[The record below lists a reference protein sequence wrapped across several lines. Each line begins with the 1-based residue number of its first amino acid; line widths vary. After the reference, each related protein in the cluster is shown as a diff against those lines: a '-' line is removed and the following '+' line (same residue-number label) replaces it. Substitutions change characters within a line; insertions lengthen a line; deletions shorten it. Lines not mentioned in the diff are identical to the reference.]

1 MFLRRCLRRKRGKV
15 HTYWALVESYRTKKG
30 SRQRVVT
37 YLGELKASE
46 RSGWAE
52 LGRRLDHRERPQPTL
67 FDPPAQEEAPDHE
80 PVLVR
85 LKGVRLERK
94 RDFGEVWLAL
104 GLWRLVGLDVVLQRL
119 LPQGREQVPWPLV
132 AAILVIARFCRPSSE
147 LHIEHTWYRGTALEE
162 LLGVPIPKVH
172 TDRLY
177 EGLDVILPHKAA
189 LEKHLKERLGNL
201 FDLHYELLLYDVTST
216 YFEGQC
222 QGNPQAKRGHS
233 RDSRPDC
240 PQVCIGLV
248 VTEEGIPLGYEVFAG
263 NTHDSKTIPH
273 IVAAM
278 ETKYGKAQRIWVLDR
293 GMVSEGNLKF
303 LRDRGGKYIVG
314 TPKATLRK
322 FEKALTEGAWHT
334 VQEGVEV
341 KLANGP
347 QGEETFVLAR
357 SADRREKEKAMHQ
370 RFLERLE
377 AGLNKLRVAAESGRL
392 RDPAVANRRLGRL
405 LQRYQRAAGAFDV
418 KIDPL
423 PASAEA
429 QQLPASAETQQLPAS
444 AEAQQL
450 PASAEAQQLPASAE
464 AQPLPASAE
473 AQQLPASAET
483 QPLPASAEAKL
494 PGRKKEKKAPSLA
507 VTWTR
512 AVSWH
517 SWAELSEGCYLLR
530 TNLVDVDA
538 STLWKRYIQLTDAEW
553 AFRIHKDELA
563 IRPIWHQTEKRVQA
577 HILVCFL
584 AYVLWK
590 TLSQWMQRSGLGD
603 APRTLLSELAKI
615 QSADVVLPTQGADGQ
630 AGRVVRLRCVTT
642 PEPEQKVLL
651 NRLGITLPT
660 RLRTLEEPTPTL

>member
-1 MFLRRCLRRKRGKV
+1 MFLRRCQRRKRGKI

-30 SRQRVVT
+30 SRQRIVT
-37 YLGELKASE
+37 YLGELKSSE

-67 FDPPAQEEAPDHE
+67 FDPPAVDEPADDE

-94 RDFGEVWLAL
+94 RDFGDVWLAL
-104 GLWRLVGLDVVLQRL
+104 GLWRLVGLDVILQQL
-119 LPQGREQVPWPLV
+119 LPQGREDVPWPLV
-132 AAILVIARFCRPSSE
+132 AAILVIARFCKPSSE
-147 LHIEHTWYRGTALEE
+147 LHIEHTWYRGNALEE
-162 LLGVPIPKVH
+162 LLGVPIAKVY

-177 EGLDVILPHKAA
+177 QGLDLLLAHKAA

-201 FDLHYELLLYDVTST
+201 FDLPYDLLLYDVTST

-222 QGNPQAKRGHS
+222 QGNPKAQRGYS

-263 NTHDSKTIPH
+263 NTHDSKTIPD

-278 ETKYGKAQRIWVLDR
+278 EAKYGQAQRIWVLDR
-293 GMVSEGNLKF
+293 GMVSENNLEF
-303 LRDRGGKYIVG
+303 LRERDGKYIVG
-314 TPKATLRK
+314 TPKAMLRK
-322 FEKALTEGAWHT
+322 FESALTEGEWHT

-341 KLANGP
+341 KLVTGP

-370 RFLERLE
+370 RFVERLE
-377 AGLNKLRVAAESGRL
+377 AALHQLRVAAESGRL

-405 LQRYQRAAGAFDV
+405 LQRYQRAAAAFDV
-418 KIDPL
+418 KIEPL
-423 PASAEA
+423 PPPVEAE
-429 QQLPASAETQQLPAS
+429 SS
-444 AEAQQL
+444 
-450 PASAEAQQLPASAE
+450 
-464 AQPLPASAE
+464 
-473 AQQLPASAET
+473 
-483 QPLPASAEAKL
+483 
-494 PGRKKEKKAPSLA
+494 GRKKKIPSL
-507 VTWTR
+507 VITWTR
-512 AVSWH
+512 AESWH
-517 SWAELSEGCYLLR
+517 AWAELSEGCYLLR

-538 STLWKRYIQLTDAEW
+538 PTLWKRYIQLTDAEW

-563 IRPIWHQTEKRVQA
+563 IRPIWHHKDERVQA

-590 TLSQWMQRSGLGD
+590 TLAQWMQRSGLGD
-603 APRTLLSELAKI
+603 APRTLLDELAKI
-615 QSADVVLPTQGADGQ
+615 QSADVVLPTQGADGRPD
-630 AGRVVRLRCVTT
+630 RVVRLRCVTT
-642 PEPEQKVLL
+642 PEPAQKVLL
-651 NRLGITLPT
+651 NRLGVTLPT
-660 RLRTLEEPTPTL
+660 RLRRLDEPTQM